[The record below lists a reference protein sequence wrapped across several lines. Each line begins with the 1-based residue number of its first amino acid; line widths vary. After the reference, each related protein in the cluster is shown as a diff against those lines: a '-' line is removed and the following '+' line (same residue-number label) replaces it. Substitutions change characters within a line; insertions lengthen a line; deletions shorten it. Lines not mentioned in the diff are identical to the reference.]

1 LLCGAGLAACGSSSK
16 DATDTEGAAATTAPA
31 TTAAAEQSVLD
42 KLYAGDYV
50 PAPTSGPKAVKG
62 KNVWFVSCGQAFEN
76 CAKAAEAFKAA
87 GGQLGWNVTVVDG
100 AANPVKAND
109 LIKQAVAGKVDG
121 IASIGWD
128 CPTIKAGLQAAK
140 AADIPTVNFGGFD
153 CDYAEFGGGQPL
165 FTRTVNT
172 RGGPSFENY
181 ISAYES
187 ARADALVEAIGGKG
201 KIINLE
207 ETSLANQRLKAKKF
221 KARIAEICPDC
232 EIVPVQWQFAQVPAA
247 ATQIWKAAL
256 QKNPDA
262 TALATATD
270 DIMGLGL
277 ATAIRQSGRHDL
289 FVMGAESP
297 PANLDLIKQ
306 GVQSAGLAIA
316 PGYAWQMWAEADTL
330 NRILAGDQDFPES
343 GGGWA
348 LVDKDHLPADGK
360 SIPLPDYQGAFE
372 KIWAGQ

>member
-1 LLCGAGLAACGSSSK
+1 LACGAALAACGSS
-16 DATDTEGAAATTAPA
+16 DTDGTDTQGAATAAATTAAP
-31 TTAAAEQSVLD
+31 QKSVLD

-50 PAPTSGPKAVKG
+50 PAPTSGPAAVKG
-62 KNVWFVSCGQAFEN
+62 KDVWFVSCGQAFEN

-87 GGQLGWNVTVVDG
+87 GAQLGWNVTVVDG

-140 AADIPTVNFGGFD
+140 AANIPTVNFGGFD
-153 CDYAEFGGGQPL
+153 CDYAEFGGKPL
-165 FTRTVNT
+165 FTRTVNA
-172 RGGPSFENY
+172 RGGASFENY

-221 KARIAEICPDC
+221 KERIAETCPDC

-277 ATAIRQSGRHDL
+277 ATAIRQAGNRDL

-316 PGYAWQMWAEADTL
+316 PGYAWQMWSEADTL
-330 NRILAGDQDFPES
+330 NRIFADDQEFPET
-343 GGGWA
+343 GGGWV

-360 SIPLPDYQGAFE
+360 SIPLPDYQGAYE
-372 KIWAGQ
+372 KIWNGQ